1 MPGRSFAAPIGDDC
15 TPLLLEELRSR
26 PSFRGLPGKGI
37 PTNPE
42 GVRALLLNGWTS
54 ELRLNLIDLDDRKR
68 LTLANHGAPI
78 DAYYATSRHATAWLC
93 ARDGCAPTT
102 HRALLNAIAAQVTG
116 SRLYPAPWNL
126 CCSALTPEAVYRGFD
141 VVPGNCSNLAVSVD
155 RDARAAMLLR
165 TTRKRGL
172 DKRVEEVKQ
181 RGKLRRAPA
190 GERARQDRRLD
201 ATTVFDFTW
210 RMRARS
216 NYGDPAM
223 FYVGS
228 LGHDRARAYAAAV
241 RAWTNATMFLF
252 EALVAQ
258 RSKAVLEDA
267 ALHFISRDHSQL
279 AEALIVPRLQSLGL
293 LGSRVPSPRSH
304 PRSRRVAMRTDR
316 S

>member
-1 MPGRSFAAPIGDDC
+1 MRYRPPATGQELPHPRLTVLACRVTDGVRAVVRVDFSGVDVFSLVDADSDEANTFTTYMGYWVCLADHLQHRYGDDC

-126 CCSALTPEAVYRGFD
+126 CCSALTPEAVYRGFN
-141 VVPGNCSNLAVSVD
+141 VVRVTAATWQCPWT
-155 RDARAAMLLR
+155 AMLA
-165 TTRKRGL
+165 
-172 DKRVEEVKQ
+172 Q
-181 RGKLRRAPA
+181 PCSCAPRAS
-190 GERARQDRRLD
+190 
-201 ATTVFDFTW
+201 V
-210 RMRARS
+210 
-216 NYGDPAM
+216 
-223 FYVGS
+223 
-228 LGHDRARAYAAAV
+228 
-241 RAWTNATMFLF
+241 AW
-252 EALVAQ
+252 
-258 RSKAVLEDA
+258 
-267 ALHFISRDHSQL
+267 IS
-279 AEALIVPRLQSLGL
+279 G
-293 LGSRVPSPRSH
+293 
-304 PRSRRVAMRTDR
+304 
-316 S
+316 